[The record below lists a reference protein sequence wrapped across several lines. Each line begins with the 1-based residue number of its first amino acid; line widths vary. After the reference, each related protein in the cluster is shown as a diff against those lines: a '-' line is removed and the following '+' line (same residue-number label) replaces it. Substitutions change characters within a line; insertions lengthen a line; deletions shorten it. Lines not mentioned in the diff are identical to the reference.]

1 MARKSLAVVVMGTVI
16 FFLSS
21 ISSADVPHMITY
33 SGKVTKVHGGPLNG
47 TFQLTFSIYP
57 DTLGSPA
64 DWTETHPEV
73 VVKHGLF
80 SVLLGSVNP
89 IPPLVFDGSIK
100 YLGVQVESDPQMRPL
115 TPIVSVAYA
124 YRAGDADVNCGWVD
138 DGAVVRLETDSD
150 QVGIGEMPPD
160 DVKLHVKTGPSDWMF
175 AIYAEGQKGVKGVST
190 ALAGTGMS
198 GEGGHAG
205 VAGYGGYIGILGQ
218 GYYGGWFEG
227 NGYFSGNLGIGTT
240 APQNKLDV
248 GGGVAV
254 GRNYSGTHTAPANG
268 MIIEGKVGIGTTNPS
283 AELEVTCDGGTGIR
297 LDRPST
303 AYATDIVYS
312 TAGAFDWG
320 IFQPSG
326 GSSLLIGS
334 RSGPVSLTFLQNG
347 NVGVGAS
354 PAYLLDVGGQAHA
367 SSFPVSSD
375 ERLKKNVRP
384 LANVLEKLKQIRG
397 VSFDWNELYESLG
410 RSTGHREIG
419 VIAQEVEAVFPELV
433 TTWSDEEY
441 RAVDYSRLTAVL
453 VEAVKELK
461 AENEALKQRIDALEG
476 KGMSLP
482 LGR

>member
-21 ISSADVPHMITY
+21 ISSADVPHVITY

-57 DTLGSPA
+57 DTLGTPA
-64 DWTETHPEV
+64 DWTETQPEV

-89 IPPLVFDGSIK
+89 IAPSVFDGSIK
-100 YLGVQVESDPQMRPL
+100 YLGVQVESDPELKPL

-124 YRAGDADVNCGWVD
+124 YRAGDADVDCGWVD
-138 DGAVVRLETDSD
+138 EGAVVRLEMDSD

-205 VAGYGGYIGILGQ
+205 VAGYGGYIGVLGQ
-218 GYYGGWFEG
+218 GHYGGWFEG

-240 APQNKLDV
+240 GPASNLDV
-248 GGGVAV
+248 RGTTQLGAVYYQNGLRINPYGSVGIGGTTDAEHYCLSVIPDTMQW
-254 GRNYSGTHTAPANG
+254 GTRIRRGPASTRIIALEDIDGTDRFWMEGDGMTYFNG
-268 MIIEGKVGIGTTNPS
+268 NVGIGT
-283 AELEVTCDGGTGIR
+283 
-297 LDRPST
+297 
-303 AYATDIVYS
+303 
-312 TAGAFDWG
+312 W
-320 IFQPSG
+320 
-326 GSSLLIGS
+326 
-334 RSGPVSLTFLQNG
+334 
-347 NVGVGAS
+347 
-354 PAYLLDVGGQAHA
+354 PAYPLDVAGQAHA

-375 ERLKKNVRP
+375 VRFKKNVKQ
-384 LANVLEKLKQIRG
+384 LNNVLDKLKQIRG

-461 AENEALKQRIDALEG
+461 AENEALKQRIDVLEG
-476 KGMSLP
+476 KGMNLP